1 MYRELVGHN
10 SAVNINKYT
19 IKRIFNAKSH
29 SFNDQMEGPKTKS
42 LEIVT
47 KISH

>member
-19 IKRIFNAKSH
+19 IKRIFNVKSLN
-29 SFNDQMEGPKTKS
+29 FNVQTKGPNTKS